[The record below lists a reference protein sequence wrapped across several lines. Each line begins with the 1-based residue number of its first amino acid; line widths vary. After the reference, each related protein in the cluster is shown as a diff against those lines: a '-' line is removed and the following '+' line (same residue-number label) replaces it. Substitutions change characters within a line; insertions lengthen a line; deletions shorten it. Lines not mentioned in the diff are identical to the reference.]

1 MSPCS
6 DIGALSCEIKG
17 NFQQEKRDDVY
28 KKIQNFRQ
36 YVSNYR
42 KKYVYN
48 NSIDLKTVTYHARDM

>member
-28 KKIQNFRQ
+28 KKIQNFRH
-36 YVSNYR
+36 YVSKYR
-42 KKYVYN
+42 
-48 NSIDLKTVTYHARDM
+48 

>member
-17 NFQQEKRDDVY
+17 IFQQEKRDDVY

-42 KKYVYN
+42 KKNDYN
-48 NSIDLKTVTYHARDM
+48 SNIDLKPVTYHARDM